1 MIRSMD
7 LFSTPPFATFALFS
21 AALCVLLILI
31 DSAGGGVRASTKTT
45 LNPEDVS
52 TVSKGAKLV
61 DADPERV
68 ARVMRAHRNALA
80 NIIPFWIVM
89 FLYVALGATQSWV
102 LGLSGVFLGARV
114 VHAAVYIRG
123 VQPWRT
129 ISFVVGQTC
138 TGVAVVQVIRA
149 ALALL

>member
-1 MIRSMD
+1 MN
-7 LFSTPPFATFALFS
+7 LFSSPPFATYALFS

-45 LNPEDVS
+45 LNQEDAS

-61 DADPERV
+61 EADPERV

-80 NIIPFWIVM
+80 NVVPFLLVM

-102 LGLSGVFLGARV
+102 LGLCGVFLGARV
-114 VHAAVYIRG
+114 AHALAYIRG

-129 ISFVVGQTC
+129 ISFVIGQTC
-138 TGVAVVQVIRA
+138 TGVAVVQVVRA
-149 ALALL
+149 ALAVL